1 MIVYKIRRKSDPT
14 KYVKGTPYYLSYDGT
29 GRTFEKLGRLRAFIT
44 GVLNNHNRE
53 YIPDWDI
60 VELEVVERRV
70 KDVHE
75 VITQETLIKLI
86 TKDYSED

>member
-14 KYVKGTPYYLSYDGT
+14 KYVKGTPYYLSYDST

-44 GVLNNHNRE
+44 GVLDNHNRE

-60 VELEVVERRV
+60 VELEVVERGS
-70 KDVHE
+70 KEVHE
-75 VITQETLIKLI
+75 IIKQEKILELLSRNY
-86 TKDYSED
+86 D

>member
-14 KYVKGTPYYLSYDGT
+14 KYVKGTPYYMSYDGT

-44 GVLNNHNRE
+44 GVLDNHNRE

-60 VELEVVERRV
+60 VELEVIERGT

-75 VITQETLIKLI
+75 VITHEKLLELL
-86 TKDYSED
+86 KG

>member
-44 GVLNNHNRE
+44 GVLDNHHKKD
-53 YIPDWDI
+53 IPDWEV
-60 VELEVVERRV
+60 VELEVVERVAR
-70 KDVHE
+70 DVHE
-75 VITQETLIKLI
+75 VITHEKILELLSRN
-86 TKDYSED
+86 YN